1 MALNVVNLSQQYGA
15 FTVLDEVNLSVAAG
29 QRHAIIGPNGA
40 GKSTLMD
47 AISGVKRPCAGQIWW
62 QDQNLSDFVFHDR
75 VRAGVVR
82 TFQLNTLCLSL
93 TPLEVLVLAL
103 GQREGLGRVWWR
115 SLLGGHYSS
124 LENEALRLLEQV
136 GLQAQAHQ
144 ETVQLAYGK
153 QRLLEIALAL
163 AMQPKVLLLDEPAAG
178 VPAGES
184 EALFEVIVTL
194 PSDTTVLFIEH
205 DMRLVFEYAQRIS
218 VLVAGK
224 ILMEGTAAEV
234 AENPLVREAYLGADF
249 C

>member
-1 MALNVVNLSQQYGA
+1 MALRVVNLSQRYGA
-15 FTVLDEVNLSVAAG
+15 FTALDGVNLSVTAG

-47 AISGVKRPCAGQIWW
+47 AISGVRRPCTGEVWW
-62 QDQNLSDFVFHDR
+62 QDQNLSSLVFHDR
-75 VRAGVVR
+75 VRAGVAR

-103 GQREGLGRVWWR
+103 GQHEGLGRVWWR
-115 SLLGGHYSS
+115 SLLGGRYHA
-124 LENEALRLLEQV
+124 LESEALRLLEQV
-136 GLQAQAHQ
+136 GLLAQAYQ
-144 ETVQLAYGK
+144 KTAQLAYGK

-178 VPAGES
+178 IPAGES
-184 EALFEVIVTL
+184 QALFDVIAQL
-194 PSDTTVLFIEH
+194 PPTTTVLFIEH

-234 AENPLVREAYLGADF
+234 AAHPLVREAYLGADF